1 MRYKENPILL
11 NATSLFPNY
20 SSDTLGL
27 IVLNEYEMAADGND
41 DSDLMII
48 RCKEKLIENATQD
61 ILILAKNAQIAEEE
75 ALFIF
80 DTYGKAHR
88 KHFLDKV
95 LGFIEKGNDIESNVC

>member
-27 IVLNEYEMAADGND
+27 IILNEYEMAEED
-41 DSDLMII
+41 DDDTDLMII

-61 ILILAKNAQIAEEE
+61 ILILAKTA
-75 ALFIF
+75 
-80 DTYGKAHR
+80 
-88 KHFLDKV
+88 
-95 LGFIEKGNDIESNVC
+95 

>member
-41 DSDLMII
+41 DTDLMII

-61 ILILAKNAQIAEEE
+61 ILILGKNAQIAEEE

-80 DTYGKAHR
+80 DTYAKAHR

>member
-27 IVLNEYEMAADGND
+27 IVLNEYEMVGNGD
-41 DSDLMII
+41 DNVDLMVI

-61 ILILAKNAQIAEEE
+61 ILMLAKTA
-75 ALFIF
+75 
-80 DTYGKAHR
+80 
-88 KHFLDKV
+88 
-95 LGFIEKGNDIESNVC
+95 

>member
-27 IVLNEYEMAADGND
+27 IVLNEYEMAED
-41 DSDLMII
+41 DDDDTDLMII

-61 ILILAKNAQIAEEE
+61 ILILAKTAQIPEED
-75 ALFIF
+75 AHFIF
-80 DTYGKAHR
+80 ETYAKAHR
-88 KHFLDKV
+88 HHFLDKV
-95 LGFIEKGNDIESNVC
+95 RGYIEKGNDIESN